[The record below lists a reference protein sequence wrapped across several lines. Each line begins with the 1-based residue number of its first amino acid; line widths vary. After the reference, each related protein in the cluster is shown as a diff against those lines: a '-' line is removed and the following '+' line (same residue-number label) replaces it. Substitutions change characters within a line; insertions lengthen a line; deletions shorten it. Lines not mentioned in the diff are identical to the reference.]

1 MRGKTIL
8 EMRPLIGHDFYFA
21 SSTGD
26 IYSQRGRNG
35 KRPGEGTIYRKSLYP
50 MTCGYLYVCL
60 AVLRDGKPVKPGK
73 TFSVHRLICQAWHGP
88 APSPNAQVRH
98 LNGHKLDNRPQNLTW
113 GSFNDNWKDK
123 IRHKSGVKLTPG
135 EVIEIREMLTEG
147 YSQATI
153 AKIFSVSGSSIHF
166 IAYGATWRRPEY
178 GLTPEFIQWQRGY
191 LGEGKQPAEL
201 VTVTRFER
209 QAVAS

>member
-1 MRGKTIL
+1 MVGSSPSLITGIL
-8 EMRPLIGHDFYFA
+8 SLTAACATSGSSIVWPFRQLKNIPL
-21 SSTGD
+21 
-26 IYSQRGRNG
+26 
-35 KRPGEGTIYRKSLYP
+35 
-50 MTCGYLYVCL
+50 
-60 AVLRDGKPVKPGK
+60 
-73 TFSVHRLICQAWHGP
+73 
-88 APSPNAQVRH
+88 
-98 LNGHKLDNRPQNLTW
+98 NLTW